1 VTPGTPPPT
10 PAELSDRFAAVLEG
24 LYRATART
32 VRDPVSGLLILLIC
46 GRLRR
51 ITARFAALAA
61 RYAAGTL
68 RPLRTP
74 ATEPRTEPRTEPC
87 TEPGAPG
94 PHPPP
99 PRNPPPR
106 DKLPRG
112 YAWLIRLVPGAANFG
127 SQLTYLLS
135 QPEMAEM
142 IAAVPQ
148 MSRLLRPLCRALA
161 AHPTPPLPPDPPRTG
176 PPRPPRPKREKPPRP
191 PRENPDPR
199 ILRRK
204 PPPDEPGITW
214 VQRFGMWLP
223 EPIRPKPA

>member
-1 VTPGTPPPT
+1 MTSTAPSSPSD
-10 PAELSDRFAAVLEG
+10 LSERFAAILES
-24 LYRATART
+24 LYQATART
-32 VRDPVSGLLILLIC
+32 VRDPISGLLILLIC

-68 RPLRTP
+68 RPLRTQC
-74 ATEPRTEPRTEPC
+74 TEPRTP
-87 TEPGAPG
+87 ALD
-94 PHPPP
+94 PPP

-106 DKLPRG
+106 DPLPRG

-135 QPEMAEM
+135 QPEMAAM
-142 IAAVPQ
+142 IAAVPR
-148 MSRLLRPLCRALA
+148 MATLIRPLCRALA
-161 AHPTPPLPPDPPRTG
+161 AHPTPPLPPDPPRIR
-176 PPRPPRPKREKPPRP
+176 PRRPKREKQPRP
-191 PRENPDPR
+191 PRRTPDPR

-214 VQRFGMWLP
+214 VNRCGMWLP

>member
-1 VTPGTPPPT
+1 VTTTGTPPT
-10 PAELSDRFAAVLEG
+10 PADLSDRFAAILEG
-24 LYRATART
+24 LYQATART

-74 ATEPRTEPRTEPC
+74 ATEPRTPSL
-87 TEPGAPG
+87 
-94 PHPPP
+94 HPPP

-106 DKLPRG
+106 DPLPRG

-127 SQLTYLLS
+127 TQLQYLLS

-161 AHPTPPLPPDPPRTG
+161 AHPTPKLPPDPPRT
-176 PPRPPRPKREKPPRP
+176 RPPAPPRP
-191 PRENPDPR
+191 PREKQPRPVSDKPDPR

-214 VQRFGMWLP
+214 VNRCGMWLP

>member
-1 VTPGTPPPT
+1 VNPGTHST
-10 PAELSDRFAAVLEG
+10 PADLSDRFAAILEG
-24 LYRATART
+24 LYQATART

-51 ITARFAALAA
+51 ITARFASLAA

-74 ATEPRTEPRTEPC
+74 TTEPRTEPRT
-87 TEPGAPG
+87 AG
-94 PHPPP
+94 PDS
-99 PRNPPPR
+99 PPPR
-106 DKLPRG
+106 DPPRDPLPRG

-127 SQLTYLLS
+127 TQLQYLLS
-135 QPEMAEM
+135 QPEMAAM

-161 AHPTPPLPPDPPRTG
+161 AHPTPALPPDPPRIR
-176 PPRPPRPKREKPPRP
+176 PPRPQREKQPRPPRQT
-191 PRENPDPR
+191 PDPR

-214 VQRFGMWLP
+214 VHRFGMWLP
-223 EPIRPKPA
+223 EPLRPKPA

>member
-1 VTPGTPPPT
+1 MTSTAPPT
-10 PAELSDRFAAVLEG
+10 PSDLSDRFAAILEG
-24 LYRATART
+24 LYQATART

-74 ATEPRTEPRTEPC
+74 TTEPRTEP
-87 TEPGAPG
+87 GAPG
-94 PHPPP
+94 LDA
-99 PRNPPPR
+99 PPPR
-106 DKLPRG
+106 DPPPRDPLPRG

-135 QPEMAEM
+135 QPEMAAM
-142 IAAVPQ
+142 IAEVPR
-148 MSRLLRPLCRALA
+148 MATLLRPLCRALA
-161 AHPTPPLPPDPPRTG
+161 AHPTPPLPPDPPRIR
-176 PPRPPRPKREKPPRP
+176 PPRPPRPPERPREKP

>member
-1 VTPGTPPPT
+1 VNPGTPPPT
-10 PAELSDRFAAVLEG
+10 PADLSDRFAAILEG
-24 LYRATART
+24 LYQATART
-32 VRDPVSGLLILLIC
+32 VRDPISGLLILLIC

-51 ITARFAALAA
+51 ITRRFASLAA

-74 ATEPRTEPRTEPC
+74 ATEPRT
-87 TEPGAPG
+87 AG
-94 PHPPP
+94 PDPPP
-99 PRNPPPR
+99 PRDPPR
-106 DKLPRG
+106 DPLPRG

-127 SQLTYLLS
+127 TQLQYLLS
-135 QPEMAEM
+135 QPEMAAM
-142 IAAVPQ
+142 IAEVPQ

-161 AHPTPPLPPDPPRTG
+161 AHPTPPLPPNPQRTML
-176 PPRPPRPKREKPPRP
+176 PRPPREKPPRP
-191 PRENPDPR
+191 VSDKPDPR

-214 VQRFGMWLP
+214 VNRFGMWLP

>member
-1 VTPGTPPPT
+1 LTPGTPPPT
-10 PAELSDRFAAVLEG
+10 PADLSDRFAAVLEG
-24 LYRATART
+24 LYQSTART

-51 ITARFAALAA
+51 ITRRFASLAA

-68 RPLRTP
+68 RPLRPPQTRTP
-74 ATEPRTEPRTEPC
+74 
-87 TEPGAPG
+87 GLD
-94 PHPPP
+94 PPP

-106 DKLPRG
+106 DPLPRG

-127 SQLTYLLS
+127 TQLQYLLS

-161 AHPTPPLPPDPPRTG
+161 AHPTPPLPPDPERPAR
-176 PPRPPRPKREKPPRP
+176 PRPPKPPKPPLEKPPRQT
-191 PRENPDPR
+191 PDPR
-199 ILRRK
+199 ILRRR

-214 VQRFGMWLP
+214 VNRFGMWLP

>member
-1 VTPGTPPPT
+1 MNPGPPPPT
-10 PAELSDRFAAVLEG
+10 SSDLSDRFAAILEG
-24 LYRATART
+24 LYQATART

-74 ATEPRTEPRTEPC
+74 TEPRTEPGT
-87 TEPGAPG
+87 PG

-99 PRNPPPR
+99 PKDP
-106 DKLPRG
+106 LPRG

-127 SQLTYLLS
+127 TQLQYLLS
-135 QPEMAEM
+135 QPEMAAM

-161 AHPTPPLPPDPPRTG
+161 AHPTPPLPPDPERPAR
-176 PPRPPRPKREKPPRP
+176 PRPPKPPQPPLEKPA
-191 PRENPDPR
+191 RENPDPR

-214 VQRFGMWLP
+214 VQRCGMWLP

>member
-1 VTPGTPPPT
+1 MNPGTPPT
-10 PAELSDRFAAVLEG
+10 PSDLSDRFTAILES
-24 LYRATART
+24 LYRATAAALR
-32 VRDPVSGLLILLIC
+32 VPLPGPLILLIC
-46 GRLRR
+46 ARLRR
-51 ITARFAALAA
+51 IEARFAALAA

-74 ATEPRTEPRTEPC
+74 TTEPRTT
-87 TEPGAPG
+87 GS
-94 PHPPP
+94 HPPP
-99 PRNPPPR
+99 PKDP
-106 DKLPRG
+106 LPRG

-127 SQLTYLLS
+127 TQLQYLLS

-142 IAAVPQ
+142 IAAVPR
-148 MSRLLRPLCRALA
+148 MATLIRPLCRALA
-161 AHPTPPLPPDPPRTG
+161 AEPTPKLPPDPPRA
-176 PPRPPRPKREKPPRP
+176 RPPRQT
-191 PRENPDPR
+191 PDPR

>member
-1 VTPGTPPPT
+1 MTSTGTPPT
-10 PAELSDRFAAVLEG
+10 PSDLSDRFVAILEG
-24 LYRATART
+24 LYQSTART

-51 ITARFAALAA
+51 ITRRFASLAA

-74 ATEPRTEPRTEPC
+74 STEPP
-87 TEPGAPG
+87 APG
-94 PHPPP
+94 RHPPP
-99 PRNPPPR
+99 PRDP
-106 DKLPRG
+106 LPRG

-135 QPEMAEM
+135 QPEMAAM
-142 IAAVPQ
+142 IAEVPQ

-161 AHPTPPLPPDPPRTG
+161 AHPTPPLPPDPPRAR
-176 PPRPPRPKREKPPRP
+176 PPRPPRPPREKP

-214 VQRFGMWLP
+214 VNRCGMWLP

>member
-10 PAELSDRFAAVLEG
+10 PADLSDRFAAILEG

-32 VRDPVSGLLILLIC
+32 VRDPVSGLVILLIC

-74 ATEPRTEPRTEPC
+74 TEPRTEPGA
-87 TEPGAPG
+87 EPGAHG
-94 PHPPP
+94 PHP
-99 PRNPPPR
+99 PPPR

-127 SQLTYLLS
+127 TQLQYLLS
-135 QPEMAEM
+135 QPEMAAM
-142 IAAVPQ
+142 IAEVPQ
-148 MSRLLRPLCRALA
+148 MARLLRPLCRALA
-161 AHPTPPLPPDPPRTG
+161 AHPTPPLPPDPERPAR
-176 PPRPPRPKREKPPRP
+176 PRPPKPPKTPLEKPT
-191 PRENPDPR
+191 RENPDPR

>member
-1 VTPGTPPPT
+1 VNPGTPPPT
-10 PAELSDRFAAVLEG
+10 PADLSDRFAAILEG
-24 LYRATART
+24 LYQATART

-51 ITARFAALAA
+51 ITRRFASLAA

-68 RPLRTP
+68 RPLRP
-74 ATEPRTEPRTEPC
+74 PSAEPRAT
-87 TEPGAPG
+87 G

-99 PRNPPPR
+99 PRSPPPR

-127 SQLTYLLS
+127 TQLQYLLS
-135 QPEMAEM
+135 QPEMAAM
-142 IAAVPQ
+142 IAEVPR
-148 MSRLLRPLCRALA
+148 MATLLRPLCRALA
-161 AHPTPPLPPDPPRTG
+161 AHPTPPLPPDPERPAR
-176 PPRPPRPKREKPPRP
+176 PRPPKPPEPPREKPPRQT
-191 PRENPDPR
+191 PDPR

>member
-1 VTPGTPPPT
+1 MNPGTPPPT
-10 PAELSDRFAAVLEG
+10 PADLSDRFAAILEG
-24 LYRATART
+24 LYQATART

-51 ITARFAALAA
+51 ITRRFASLAA

-68 RPLRTP
+68 RPLRP
-74 ATEPRTEPRTEPC
+74 PSAEPRAT
-87 TEPGAPG
+87 G

-99 PRNPPPR
+99 PRSPPPR

-127 SQLTYLLS
+127 TQLQYLLS
-135 QPEMAEM
+135 QPEMAAM
-142 IAAVPQ
+142 IAEVPR
-148 MSRLLRPLCRALA
+148 MATLLRPLCRALA
-161 AHPTPPLPPDPPRTG
+161 AHPTPPLPPDPERPAR
-176 PPRPPRPKREKPPRP
+176 PRPPKPPEPPREKPPRQT
-191 PRENPDPR
+191 PDPR

>member
-1 VTPGTPPPT
+1 MSPGTPPPT

-99 PRNPPPR
+99 PKDP
-106 DKLPRG
+106 LPRG

-127 SQLTYLLS
+127 TQLQYLLS
-135 QPEMAEM
+135 QPEMAAM
-142 IAAVPQ
+142 IAEVPR
-148 MSRLLRPLCRALA
+148 MATLIRPLCRALA
-161 AHPTPPLPPDPPRTG
+161 AHPTPPLPPDPERPAR
-176 PPRPPRPKREKPPRP
+176 PRPPRPQREKPPRP